1 MEFWMTCEKFG
12 VTPAEACF
20 NFGFNIE
27 GVVSIALNTT
37 RPNKVQVNV
46 EMVKKEIQ
54 DKFWDEIIA
63 EGLIKTRISYENR
76 K

>member
-1 MEFWMTCEKFG
+1 MTCEKFG

-37 RPNKVQVNV
+37 KPNKVQVNV

-63 EGLIKTRISYENR
+63 EGLI
-76 K
+76 